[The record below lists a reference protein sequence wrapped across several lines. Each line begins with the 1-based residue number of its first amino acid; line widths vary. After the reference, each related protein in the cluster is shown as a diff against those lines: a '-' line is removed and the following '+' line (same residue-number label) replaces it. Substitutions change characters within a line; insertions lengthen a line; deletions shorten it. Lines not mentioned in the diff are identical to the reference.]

1 MKKINSL
8 KIFLAT
14 FQWFSPLLSNF
25 AMSFSLQMEENV
37 LLCIQELT
45 QKYLKS
51 NFIYILKN
59 SI

>member
-1 MKKINSL
+1 MKKIKSL
-8 KIFLAT
+8 KIILAKLLR
-14 FQWFSPLLSNF
+14 FSLLLSNF

-45 QKYLKS
+45 QKNLKS

>member
-8 KIFLAT
+8 KIFLAI

-25 AMSFSLQMEENV
+25 AMSFSLQMGKNV

-45 QKYLKS
+45 QRYLKL
-51 NFIYILKN
+51 NNIFILK
-59 SI
+59 